1 MATDDANLLAR
12 FIATF
17 AQLDELLW
25 FDDGSPPPEMVVTVR
40 DSNASSL
47 PRWQPAKQCVPRSA
61 LSEIQ
66 RIGPLPDLFES
77 LALSYCWLDV
87 DLNVCRLIANPPTG
101 DLKTLADSM
110 YGDIVMNNTLLSANF
125 VRFALA
131 PNECYDPICFDVSR
145 MVDGDCPVVRMNHE
159 SILSNDEIGEVT
171 TVFDSFRSLVV
182 AVIESTGKH

>member
-1 MATDDANLLAR
+1 
-12 FIATF
+12 
-17 AQLDELLW
+17 
-25 FDDGSPPPEMVVTVR
+25 
-40 DSNASSL
+40 
-47 PRWQPAKQCVPRSA
+47 
-61 LSEIQ
+61 
-66 RIGPLPDLFES
+66 
-77 LALSYCWLDV
+77 
-87 DLNVCRLIANPPTG
+87 
-101 DLKTLADSM
+101 M
-110 YGDIVMNNTLLSANF
+110 YGDIVMNNTLLPANF